1 MDEVSLPNPT
11 YDVDVEQG
19 APDDTQS
26 DGSGGDDLIQ
36 ARDVL
41 AKTNKLLTLV
51 GARSTKAS
59 LAHMA
64 GIILG
69 CTWIGAITALYM
81 NVESPHIRHLT
92 AGWYVMLI
100 LSWPQLYGCLRVTV
114 AGDGAAVK
122 PPRRDSGAAWE
133 ALQDLYVTP
142 RGAAALKKRAEGQAG
157 QGLAWFVLALPAA
170 AGLWYSGMF

>member
-41 AKTNKLLTLV
+41 AKTNKLLTLA
-51 GARSTKAS
+51 GARSTKAF

-64 GIILG
+64 GIILF
-69 CTWIGAITALYM
+69 CIWTGALCGL
-81 NVESPHIRHLT
+81 P
-92 AGWYVMLI
+92 AG
-100 LSWPQLYGCLRVTV
+100 GV
-114 AGDGAAVK
+114 ATSRT
-122 PPRRDSGAAWE
+122 PRRWVVRHTHTQLATARG
-133 ALQDLYVTP
+133 TP
-142 RGAAALKKRAEGQAG
+142 LAG
-157 QGLAWFVLALPAA
+157 Q
-170 AGLWYSGMF
+170 